1 MGSILR
7 TCKPTE
13 DISAQGNSHEY
24 RVHSYESHG
33 KNIMYILNKVTNY
46 QMILKFRKTGTV
58 WKIKRMVKQ
67 FYHSMRFS
75 SMRQPAHHT
84 ILFCTFILKGDDL

>member
-7 TCKPTE
+7 TCKPTR
-13 DISAQGNSHEY
+13 DISAQGNSHGY

-58 WKIKRMVKQ
+58 WKIKKDGK
-67 FYHSMRFS
+67 
-75 SMRQPAHHT
+75 A
-84 ILFCTFILKGDDL
+84 ILPFDAIFLYETARTSHDSFLHINFERR

>member
-13 DISAQGNSHEY
+13 DISAQGNSHGC
-24 RVHSYESHG
+24 RVLSYESHG

-58 WKIKRMVKQ
+58 WKIKKDGK
-67 FYHSMRFS
+67 S
-75 SMRQPAHHT
+75 
-84 ILFCTFILKGDDL
+84 ILPFDVIFLYETARTSHDSFLHINFERR